1 MSLEIRK
8 LNENISVTSQITAD
22 DIVEI
27 KVQGFTAIINN
38 RHDGEIEGQPSAASI
53 HAVAEQAGLKYV
65 HLPIEPGKPTDEVI
79 NEFGQILENNSGSV
93 LAHCGSGI
101 RATVLWALSQAG
113 QQSADEL
120 INTANQAGC
129 DITAMRSRLG

>member
-1 MSLEIRK
+1 
-8 LNENISVTSQITAD
+8 
-22 DIVEI
+22 
-27 KVQGFTAIINN
+27 
-38 RHDGEIEGQPSAASI
+38 
-53 HAVAEQAGLKYV
+53 
-65 HLPIEPGKPTDEVI
+65 
-79 NEFGQILENNSGSV
+79 V